1 MSKKQACKHCKYF
14 YEGQE
19 CPVCRSTNTVTNWK
33 GRIHIISSQNSDI
46 AKKIGAEKDGEY
58 AIKVN

>member
-1 MSKKQACKHCKYF
+1 MSRKKACKSCKYF

-19 CPVCRSTNTVTNWK
+19 CPLCKSSQTVTNWK
-33 GRIHIISSQNSDI
+33 GRIHIIDAKESGI
-46 AKKIGAEKDGEY
+46 AKKIGVEETGEY